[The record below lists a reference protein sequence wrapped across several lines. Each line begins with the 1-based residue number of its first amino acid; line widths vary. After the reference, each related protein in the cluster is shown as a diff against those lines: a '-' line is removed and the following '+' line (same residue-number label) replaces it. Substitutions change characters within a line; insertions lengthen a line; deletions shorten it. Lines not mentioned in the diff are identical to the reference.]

1 MKILS
6 AEKIEEIKKEN
17 LEVFSVNEENIY
29 ELLKHSP
36 IIRVSHKLSST
47 TLKVLSVSAVL
58 SCIPLV
64 ANNLMIPSSLS
75 ASAIYV
81 FLFSMESLLLNC
93 FFHSFLNKYIEH
105 KAITSDEEFTEVVDT
120 DIAIEEFRHV
130 LEHTDGSQLGVFNYY
145 SINRGAFHAQS

>member
-6 AEKIEEIKKEN
+6 AAKIEEIKKEN
-17 LEVFSVNEENIY
+17 LEVFFVNEEKIY
-29 ELLKHSP
+29 ELLKKSP
-36 IIRVSHKLSST
+36 LIRISHKLSST

-81 FLFSMESLLLNC
+81 FLFSVESLLLTC
-93 FFHSFLNKYIEH
+93 LFHGFLNQYIEH
-105 KAITSDEEFTEVVDT
+105 KAITSDEKYTEVVDT
-120 DIAIEEFRHV
+120 DIAIEEFNQV
-130 LEHTDGSQLGVFNYY
+130 LDNTDGSQLGVFNYY

>member
-6 AEKIEEIKKEN
+6 AAQIEEIKKEN
-17 LEVFSVNEENIY
+17 LEAFLVNEEKIY
-29 ELLKHSP
+29 ELLKGSP
-36 IIRVSHKLSST
+36 IIRIAHKISST
-47 TLKVLSVSAVL
+47 IMKVLSVSAVL

-75 ASAIYV
+75 ASAIFV

-93 FFHSFLNKYIEH
+93 LFHGFLNQYIEH
-105 KAITSDEEFTEVVDT
+105 KAITSDEKYTEVVDT
-120 DIAIEEFRHV
+120 AIAIEELKYV
-130 LEHTDGSQLGVFNYY
+130 LENTDGSQLGVFNYY